1 MKIIFLGHIF
11 SFITVIVHY
20 VTGDKC
26 TYCKKHGH
34 NNRNCPG
41 RCHIQC
47 AKYCI
52 FSSITVNTSSDLIF
66 FEQVDPLI
74 LINALITGRLHIL
87 SKLRSLIFLLELN
100 KLVRSKAQTIK
111 TTRFGKGERHRTLG
125 VT

>member
-1 MKIIFLGHIF
+1 MNQGDLETSLFRIN
-11 SFITVIVHY
+11 FIKY
-20 VTGDKC
+20 VSNLT
-26 TYCKKHGH
+26 
-34 NNRNCPG
+34 
-41 RCHIQC
+41 
-47 AKYCI
+47 
-52 FSSITVNTSSDLIF
+52 F